1 MNITFSEFINSWV
14 ALSLFF
20 LESLLLAT
28 VPHPLHTHCYISRV
42 SLVVP
47 VPSPSRNTSHK

>member
-20 LESLLLAT
+20 LKSLLAI
-28 VPHPLHTHCYISRV
+28 VPHPLHKHCYISRV